1 MSAVSKTSLGLQGVG
16 KSRQALWL
24 TVTIGCAWASLVS
37 QMVIIVTGVFVRV
50 TASGLGCPTWPE
62 CMPGSYA
69 PVTVPATAYHAWVEF
84 GNRLLTF
91 AVAFTALASLAS
103 YLKLRRGRD
112 TADTSQSLMWLA
124 SSGLTGTMLQA
135 LIGGISVRTHLS
147 PAWVTAHFLV
157 SCAILVAQ
165 TRYVHMLTP
174 VGSLSEMGTRVG
186 NEVGARLAT
195 VLVWCAGATVVV
207 GTLVTGSGPHAGDI
221 NVTGR
226 YPFAPVM
233 VTSIHAVAAGG
244 ILVCTLALLRR
255 SRAHASRLRTNAAT
269 LLALIL
275 AQGVVGYVQFRL
287 ALPPLMVVAHV
298 AIAVAIWVGA
308 LRIRWSLS
316 ARETILQ

>member
-1 MSAVSKTSLGLQGVG
+1 MSAVSKTSLGLWGVG

-24 TVTIGCAWASLVS
+24 KVTIGCAWASLVS

-112 TADTSQSLMWLA
+112 TADTSRSLVWLA
-124 SSGLTGTMLQA
+124 SSGLTGTMIQA

-157 SCAILVAQ
+157 SCALLVAQ
-165 TRYVHMLTP
+165 TRYVHMLKP

-186 NEVGARLAT
+186 TRLGT

-233 VTSIHAVAAGG
+233 VTSIHAVAAGA
-244 ILVCTLALLRR
+244 ILVCTLALLRK
-255 SRAHASRLRTNAAT
+255 SRTHASRLRTNAAT

-308 LRIRWSLS
+308 LRIRWFLS
-316 ARETILQ
+316 AKRTSLQ